1 MAMLR
6 SYIVK
11 ATYSWLTDHGFTPY
25 MLVDTEYDDVTVP
38 ENYIEEDGK
47 ILLDLSPQAI
57 QNLHISDNQVTFD
70 ATFDGEF
77 MSIVI
82 PTEAILELFSK
93 ETEQG
98 IYAREFGYGINVNE
112 GEDEE
117 STNPKK
123 IGENPKSNDN
133 ILTLD

>member
-6 SYIVK
+6 AYIVR
-11 ATYSWLTDHGFTPY
+11 ATYDWLVDHGFTPY
-25 MLVDTEYDDVTVP
+25 VLIDTDYDDVTVP
-38 ENYIEEDGK
+38 TNYIDEDKK

-57 QNLHISDNQVTFD
+57 QNLNIDDNHIAFE
-70 ATFDGEF
+70 ATFDGEP
-77 MSIVI
+77 MSVNI
-82 PTEAILELFSK
+82 PMEAVLEVFSK

-112 GEDEE
+112 GEDDE
-117 STNPKK
+117 TANPKK
-123 IGENPKSNDN
+123 VGESDTDN